1 MESDKK
7 QNPVRN
13 AWSKIKKISTDAIEK
28 GRDFAGIAELRFK
41 ITMLER
47 TNRTYYEDLGRLT
60 YDLIEDNEK
69 KIETKTAVLAHVKRI
84 NEIHEAISEIELE
97 IKRIKAEFERY
108 EQEVYKEAPVDD
120 EKNKE

>member
-1 MESDKK
+1 MESEKK

-13 AWSKIKKISTDAIEK
+13 AWSRIKKISTDAIEK

-47 TNRTYYEDLGRLT
+47 TNRTYFEDLGRLV
-60 YDLIEDNEK
+60 YDLIEDKEK
-69 KIETKTAVLAHVKRI
+69 KIEAKTAVLAHVKRI
-84 NEIHEAISEIELE
+84 NENHEAISEIELE

-108 EQEVYKEAPVDD
+108 EQEDVEEPEDD
-120 EKNKE
+120 EKIKE

>member
-1 MESDKK
+1 MESEKK

-13 AWSKIKKISTDAIEK
+13 AWSRIKKISTDAIEK

-47 TNRTYYEDLGRLT
+47 TNRTYFEDLGRLV
-60 YDLIEDNEK
+60 YDLIEDKEK
-69 KIETKTAVLAHVKRI
+69 KIEAKTAVLAHVKRI
-84 NEIHEAISEIELE
+84 NENHEAISEIELE

-108 EQEVYKEAPVDD
+108 EQEDVEESEDD
-120 EKNKE
+120 EKIKE